1 MVEWEEVIDPLV
13 RRTTLM
19 SRGCEGLMF

>member
-1 MVEWEEVIDPLV
+1 MVEREEVIDPLV

-19 SRGCEGLMF
+19 SHGCEGLLF

>member
-19 SRGCEGLMF
+19 SHGCEGLLF